1 MIIFCIMFLF
11 LVVWSIIHHARS
23 RAKLASQ
30 LANKNDLAALFAV
43 RDKEDA
49 ALDIEDYKAAAYY
62 WQEGQNISKRLD
74 DRKA

>member
-11 LVVWSIIHHARS
+11 LVVWSIIHHDRT
-23 RAKLASQ
+23 RAKLARQ
-30 LANKNDLAALFAV
+30 LANKNDLAALFDV
-43 RDKEDA
+43 RDKDDD
-49 ALDIEDYKAAAYY
+49 ALDMEDYKAAAYY